1 MSRRNITTK
10 VQCKFVS
17 FLISFQGQEARRD
30 DEITLQ
36 TTLCLLLHSS
46 NEGLQRTV
54 TLHCMQSVLNDKS
67 RLDYIIC
74 ILSQYDLHCTELL
87 CICIMLTQN
96 ITESC
101 YKKFDANA
109 GHQRSVEA
117 KFLKIP
123 KMFFFLISTSNETH
137 GKIRRISQ

>member
-1 MSRRNITTK
+1 
-10 VQCKFVS
+10 
-17 FLISFQGQEARRD
+17 
-30 DEITLQ
+30 
-36 TTLCLLLHSS
+36 
-46 NEGLQRTV
+46 
-54 TLHCMQSVLNDKS
+54 MQSVLNDKS

-123 KMFFFLISTSNETH
+123 KMFASWYLMRLMEKLEEFHNNNFGDTKCKVVKKLEYLIKY
-137 GKIRRISQ
+137 KILVNPL